1 MPGDILRKI
10 AGASGLLSRL
20 SLLALLLAAVCGCV
34 EPRILRVA
42 DRQELKPDELLKEI
56 GGSDI
61 VFVGEAHTTKSHHK
75 AQLEIIKALNASG
88 VKVAMGVEMFRKENQ
103 EALDKW
109 VSGEI
114 EEAEFSEIY
123 HRNWGLPWTQYRD
136 IFVYAREKQIPLVGL
151 NVSRSVIR
159 QVVREGFSSLTPE
172 QLSGLPSGIECKVDA
187 TYEEFIK
194 DALGEHAGEM
204 SFKNFCEAQ
213 MVWDNAMAHN
223 AIEYLDANPA
233 RRLVVLAGSGH
244 SWKRGIP
251 AQVTR
256 LSGYSFS
263 VILPESDRVEV
274 DKIDTKDA
282 DYIITGWFF

>member
-1 MPGDILRKI
+1 MPGNI
-10 AGASGLLSRL
+10 ASAGQLLSRL
-20 SLLALLLAAVCGCV
+20 LFFSLLLAVAYGCV
-34 EPRILRVA
+34 EPKILRVA
-42 DRQELKPDELLKEI
+42 DRRELKPTGLLKEI
-56 GGSDI
+56 DGRDI
-61 VFVGEAHTTKSHHK
+61 VFVGEGHTKKSHHK
-75 AQLEIIKALNASG
+75 AQLEIIKALDGNG
-88 VKVAMGVEMFRKENQ
+88 KKVAIGVEMFKKEDQ

>member
-1 MPGDILRKI
+1 MPGNI
-10 AGASGLLSRL
+10 ASAGQLLSRL
-20 SLLALLLAAVCGCV
+20 LFFSLLLAVAYGCV
-34 EPRILRVA
+34 EPKILRVA
-42 DRQELKPDELLKEI
+42 DRRELKPTELLKEI
-56 GGSDI
+56 DGRDI
-61 VFVGEAHTTKSHHK
+61 VFVGEVHTKKSHHK
-75 AQLEIIKALNASG
+75 AQLEIIKALDGNG
-88 VKVAMGVEMFRKENQ
+88 KKVAIGVEMFKKEDQ

>member
-1 MPGDILRKI
+1 MSGNISGKI
-10 AGASGLLSRL
+10 AAAPRLLSRL
-20 SLLALLLAAVCGCV
+20 LFLFLLLAVAYGCV
-34 EPRILRVA
+34 EPKILRVA
-42 DRQELKPDELLKEI
+42 DRRELKPEELLREI
-56 GGSDI
+56 NGSDI
-61 VFVGEAHTTKSHHK
+61 VFVGEVHNKKSHHK
-75 AQLEIIKALNASG
+75 AQLEIIKALEGNG
-88 VKVAMGVEMFRKENQ
+88 KKVAIGVEMFKKEDQ

-114 EEAEFSEIY
+114 GEPEFSEIY
-123 HRNWGLPWTQYRD
+123 HRNWGLPWKQYRD
-136 IFVYAREKQIPLVGL
+136 IFVFAREKQIPLLGL

-159 QVVREGFSSLTPE
+159 QVVKGGFSSLTPE

-233 RRLVVLAGSGH
+233 SKLVVLAGSGH

-251 AQVTR
+251 FQVKR

-274 DKIDTKDA
+274 DKIDTMDA